1 MHVTYACI
9 SYITDMYMTCMH
21 AMYNEH
27 AFDVRNIGHRH
38 LIGMCDMMCEVW
50 VQDSVSYHL
59 ARTWLASM
67 FVH

>member
-1 MHVTYACI
+1 
-9 SYITDMYMTCMH
+9 MYMTCMH

-38 LIGMCDMMCEVW
+38 LIGMCDVMCEVW